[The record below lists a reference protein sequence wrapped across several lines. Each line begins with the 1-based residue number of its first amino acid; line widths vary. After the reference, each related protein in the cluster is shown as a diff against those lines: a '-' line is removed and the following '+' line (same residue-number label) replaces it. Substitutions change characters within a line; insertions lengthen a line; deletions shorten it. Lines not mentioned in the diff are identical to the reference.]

1 MVLFYQ
7 LQDMLAK
14 NNFIFREFTM
24 LKSLPYVTLLLSSV
38 TLFSASPFAQTTDK
52 ANKVMVPAFSAKY
65 TILRNAKSVGEASRK
80 LSYLDNGLAQYSYH
94 TNIEWLI
101 FSDVR
106 DETSIVKLEGNK
118 VTPTS
123 YEYKREGTG
132 SDKYYKWTYDTA
144 NNTATDEKKDKTKNI
159 DFPDN
164 IQDSLSYHLQHRL
177 NMISE
182 PEQKQFVYPVV
193 KSSGSLKNYVYQY
206 DGEEEIMLPYGLVKT
221 VKFKR
226 EVIEKKRVTYVWFA
240 QELNYLLVK
249 LHQIK
254 GDVEQFEAQLE
265 SITPATPSIATAK

>member
-1 MVLFYQ
+1 
-7 LQDMLAK
+7 MLAK
-14 NNFIFREFTM
+14 NNFIFREFIM
-24 LKSLPYVTLLLSSV
+24 LKSLPYTALLLASL
-38 TLFSASPFAQTTDK
+38 TLFSPLSFAQTTDK
-52 ANKVMVPAFSAKY
+52 ASKVMIPPFNAKY
-65 TILRNAKSVGEASRK
+65 TILHKSKAVGDATRK

-101 FSDVR
+101 FSDIR

-132 SDKYYKWTYDTA
+132 SDKFYKWSYDTA
-144 NNTATDEKKDKTKNI
+144 NNTATDEKKQKTKSI

-182 PEQKQFVYPVV
+182 PEQKQFVYPVI
-193 KSSGSLKNYVYQY
+193 KSSGSIKNYVYQY

-221 VKFKR
+221 IRLKR
-226 EVIEKKRVTYVWFA
+226 EVIEKKRVTYAWFA
-240 QELNYLLVK
+240 PELDYLLVK

-254 GDVEQFEAQLE
+254 GGVEQFEAQLN
-265 SITPATPSIATAK
+265 SVTAIKSTAVVVNKKAL